1 MPETV
6 PNILHTF
13 SFSISKNPMERTTVL
28 ILIFTILILYTV
40 EYYSAIKKN
49 TFESVLMRWMK
60 LEPINQSEV
69 SQKEKH
75 QYSMLL
81 LLSRFSRV

>member
-28 ILIFTILILYTV
+28 VLIF
-40 EYYSAIKKN
+40 KKN
-49 TFESVLMRWMK
+49 YF
-60 LEPINQSEV
+60 IEV
-69 SQKEKH
+69 
-75 QYSMLL
+75 
-81 LLSRFSRV
+81 